1 MLLARSSLFLRG
13 ADSSHCNWRSS
24 KNSLDRSVSTELGL
38 SLSPGKQD
46 GLRALADER
55 GVIAAL
61 AIDQRSALRK
71 LFAKASGRDAN
82 QVPTEWLVEY
92 KEKVSQF
99 LTPYA
104 SAILLD
110 PEYGLPAARRRS
122 KDAGLLLAYEQSGYD
137 KSVPGRLPRL
147 LDGFTVER
155 LKKSGAD
162 AVKVLLYYSPFSEAA
177 VNAQKKAWVTRVGD
191 ECRDNDLPFF
201 LEIVSY
207 HDQMDEKGSEFARIK
222 PDVVT
227 RSIEE
232 FCKAGYAVDVLKVGV
247 PVNMNFVESTN
258 LPRSQAVYS
267 REEAKSHFKRASQAA
282 SLPFI
287 YLSEG
292 VANQTFAEALTL
304 AAEVGSD
311 FSGVLCGRAI
321 WQDGV
326 PVFVQRGVGAL
337 DEWLQEHGVN
347 NIQNVNAHLAAARP
361 WFERIGA
368 APGATG

>member
-1 MLLARSSLFLRG
+1 MF
-13 ADSSHCNWRSS
+13 
-24 KNSLDRSVSTELGL
+24 TEHALPL
-38 SLSPGKQD
+38 SLGKQNR
-46 GLRALADER
+46 LQALADDR

-82 QVPTEWLVEY
+82 EIPAEWLVQF
-92 KEKVSQF
+92 KEEVSRV

-110 PEYGLPAARRRS
+110 PEYGLPAAARRS

-147 LDGFTVER
+147 LNDFTAAH
-155 LKKSGAD
+155 LKDSGAD
-162 AVKVLLYYSPFSEAA
+162 AVKVLLYYSPFSDIM
-177 VNAQKKAWVTRVGD
+177 VNAHKQAWVERVGG
-191 ECRDNDLPFF
+191 ECREAELPFF

-207 HDQMDEKGSEFARIK
+207 HDQMDEKSAEFARIK

-227 RSIEE
+227 CSIEE
-232 FCKAGYAVDVLKVGV
+232 FCKASYAVDVLKVGV
-247 PVNMNFVESTN
+247 PVNMNYVESAN
-258 LPRSQAVYS
+258 VPRSRAVYS
-267 REEAKSHFKRASQAA
+267 RSEAKSHFKRASQAA

-292 VANQTFAEALTL
+292 VANQTFADALTL
-304 AAEVGSD
+304 AAEAGSE

-326 PVFVQRGVGAL
+326 PVLVRRGAAAL
-337 DEWLQEHGVN
+337 DDWLQEHGVR
-347 NIQNVNAHLAAARP
+347 NIQNVNIHLAAARP
-361 WFERIGA
+361 WFARIGA
-368 APGATG
+368 APKAKE